1 METLIYLAAV
11 CLSSVGVAYYLLHRK
26 PRAPVRITPKV
37 AAVALA
43 ATKEPTMGT
52 FQEYSAAILK
62 DAKDA
67 LANAEAFVAP
77 AVSEIETVAKSEY
90 DALRADYEAGLK
102 NLDELKDTVAALVAK
117 LAPKA
122 ADAAL
127 VAKLAPK
134 AADAAKVITG
144 TVGAQVNFTSEP
156 SERPVEGVTEVK
168 SAGAAGAG

>member
-122 ADAAL
+122 ADAA
-127 VAKLAPK
+127 
-134 AADAAKVITG
+134 KVITG